1 MTETTTKK
9 LDGGAFTALY
19 PELQAHIQGME
30 SSYPLDYQRVDAKTR
45 PVIEELGHFSGAK
58 VADIGSNF
66 GMFSLLTSPFARE
79 VVGLERSAPIH
90 AVSEA
95 SRSFFESK
103 GYDLSNVRF
112 VNKAVKA
119 IVDTDYDALLM
130 TLVLYHLNDQEVDML
145 MEDARK
151 KCERAIIQCRPGRGV
166 EFHRGA
172 LTDHISRNERYDG
185 LYDIAGNI
193 RFLNDIG
200 LKKIRVSVS
209 PQLFGREVFPVL
221 VAER

>member
-1 MTETTTKK
+1 MTETKTKI
-9 LDGGAFTALY
+9 LDGDAFSALY
-19 PELQAHIQGME
+19 PEWKSHIQGME
-30 SSYPLDYQRVDAKTR
+30 SSYPLDYQRVDVKTQ
-45 PVIEELGHFSGAK
+45 PVIAELAHFSGAK

-66 GMFSLLTSPFARE
+66 GMFSLLASPFARD
-79 VVGLERSAPIH
+79 VTGLERSSPIH

-95 SRSFFESK
+95 SKAFFETK
-103 GYDLSNVRF
+103 GYDLSNVSF

-119 IVDTDYDALLM
+119 IVDIDYDALLM
-130 TLVLYHLNDQEVDML
+130 TLVLYHLNDQEVDIL

-172 LTDHISRNERYDG
+172 LTDHISRNDRYDG

-193 RFLNDIG
+193 RFLNEIG
-200 LKKIRVSVS
+200 LKNIRVSVS
-209 PQLFGREVFPVL
+209 PELFGREVFPVL
-221 VAER
+221 IAER